1 MKIRKLSIRRM
12 PGFEKGGLDLPE
24 LGDGLNLIIG
34 PNASGKTTTCRAIRG
49 QLWPE
54 TLAGV
59 SPVSLVGQW
68 VEDGQVLRLETEGTE
83 RTCQRDGVP
92 GELPLLPGTHLA
104 RCFTITVDDLFTDT
118 ETDSD
123 LAGNVAREMAGGYD
137 LNAIRQLDLL
147 KLRRNLGRTEFSN
160 LKNAKQE
167 AKEIE
172 GEQERLQSQE
182 DELADL
188 ESREHEARNAQGRRG
203 RLTDVIALIG
213 LRDQIG
219 QAEKAIEAFPEN
231 MDRLRGNETESLK
244 DIRAD
249 LDSSTEALEGALASA
264 ESARR
269 QLEETGLPEGG
280 IPDVRL
286 EEQRSHLEGLR
297 ESERDLRDVQ
307 RRLGEADGKVQSSL
321 QALGDLSAPEK
332 LDALDVAGL
341 DDIEAFHR
349 GAEDFRSRKSAVEA
363 RLSALG
369 EEEPP
374 GDVESLIN
382 GIRILREWFEAG
394 PAGLPVSR
402 KNLIAALAP
411 TFLTGAVAV
420 ALAIFASPWW
430 LVLLP
435 AAAILGALAWPTGR
449 PASTDRRRMCQDSY
463 ERLPLDPP
471 SAWDRHAV
479 GDRINALE
487 KSLAQKRHREQQ
499 ETERKACRNELGQ
512 LEREAEGLIARRREL
527 IEGFGLA
534 PDTSNLALVV
544 LAENLRTYREAS
556 VVHRACRDEMTQY
569 RQELDRHLEAV
580 NAFLDEFGEEACG
593 SHDSAGPRSE
603 AVFKRANLHRE
614 AGRQLADAERNAAS
628 AGERV
633 SKLQA
638 RKAQLFEEIR
648 LSQDDDA
655 ELEDRLGKLSDYR
668 DATRNLNNLKVRE
681 AHLSE
686 KLDDAP
692 GLMGLS
698 LEQATTEAIR
708 LEAMADGY
716 RELVERITEIRS
728 LVDQAGRATRLEAAV
743 ASVAETAD
751 LLTERRGEAQLAA
764 AGNFLLDE
772 VETEHKV
779 ESRPEVFRQG
789 SKWFSLFTRG
799 RYELRIDDVMESGS
813 PAFRALDTSS
823 GNGLALNELSRG
835 TRMQLLLAVRLAFA
849 AAAER
854 GTQLPFILDEVLS
867 STDPIRYRAIAECL
881 LTLVQDGRQVFYLT
895 CQPGDAAGWRDI
907 AEEMGITNTR
917 RLDLAD
923 IQRLQQAAS
932 GPLDDS
938 TVRLDPTPR
947 PGDMTL
953 IEYQRVLSAPRLDPT
968 AGARANH
975 VAYFAES
982 PEQLYQLVRA
992 GIETYGQLQS
1002 MGAHGKIDAYVPDDV
1017 LVRMEARGCLLD
1029 AFSEAWRIGRG
1040 LPVSREILL
1049 KAGVTNKFIDHV
1061 TEMAKDLSWEAKGLV
1076 EALRARTDKRAT
1088 GFHKK
1093 SLTSIEE
1100 NLSASGYLDTRET
1113 LDKETAY
1120 NRVLSAANDFVKR
1133 GAIDTEEVR
1142 ELFIR
1147 FWGLCISAEQT

>member
-1 MKIRKLSIRRM
+1 LKIRQLSIRRM
-12 PGFEKGGLDLPE
+12 PGFEKGGFDLPE

-34 PNASGKTTTCRAIRG
+34 PNASGKTTTCLAIRG
-49 QLWPE
+49 LLWPE

-68 VEDGQVLRLETEGTE
+68 VDDGCVLRLETEGAQ

-92 GELPLLPGTHLA
+92 GELPPLPGTHLA

-147 KLRRNLGRTEFSN
+147 KLPSRHGRKERDNLE
-160 LKNAKQE
+160 NAKQE
-167 AKEIE
+167 AKAIE
-172 GEQERLQSQE
+172 ADQERLQSRE
-182 DELADL
+182 DELAGL
-188 ESREHEARNAQGRRG
+188 EEREREAQNARARRG
-203 RLTDVIALIG
+203 RLDDVIELIG
-213 LRDQIG
+213 LRDKIG
-219 QAEKAIEAFPEN
+219 QAQRTLEAFPEN
-231 MDRLRGNETESLK
+231 MDRLRGNEAESLEE
-244 DIRAD
+244 IRGD
-249 LDSSTEALEGALASA
+249 LGGSTEALEGALASA
-264 ESARR
+264 EAARR
-269 QLEETGLPEGG
+269 QLEEADLPEGG

-297 ESERDLRDVQ
+297 ESERDLRDAQ
-307 RRLGEADGKVQSSL
+307 KRLGEAGGKVQSSL
-321 QALGDLSAPEK
+321 QALGGSSVPEK

-341 DDIEAFHR
+341 DGIEAFHR
-349 GAEDFRSRKSAVEA
+349 SAEDFRSRKSAVEA

-394 PAGLPVSR
+394 PAGLPVSP
-402 KNLIAALAP
+402 KNLIVALAP

-420 ALAIFASPWW
+420 ALAVFVSPWW

-435 AAAILGALAWPTGR
+435 AAAILGALAWPAGK
-449 PASTDRRRMCQDSY
+449 PASTDRRRMCRDSY

-471 SAWDRHAV
+471 PAWDRQAV
-479 GDRINALE
+479 GERVNALE
-487 KSLAQKRHREQQ
+487 KTLAQERHREQQ
-499 ETERKACRNELGQ
+499 ETERKACKKELAQ
-512 LEREAEGLIARRREL
+512 LEREAESLSDRRREL

-544 LAENLRTYREAS
+544 LAENLRTYRQAS
-556 VVHRACRDEMTQY
+556 AVHRACRDEMTQC
-569 RQELDRHLEAV
+569 RQELDRHLETV
-580 NAFLDEFGEEACG
+580 NTFLAEFGEEACD
-593 SHDSAGPRSE
+593 SHEAAGPRSE

-614 AGRQLADAERNAAS
+614 AGRQLTGAERDAAS

-638 RKAQLFEEIR
+638 REAQLFEEIR
-648 LSQDDDA
+648 LGQGDDA
-655 ELEDRLGKLSDYR
+655 ELEDRLAKLGEYR
-668 DATRNLNNLKVRE
+668 DATRNLSGLKVRE

-686 KLDDAP
+686 KLDDAH
-692 GLMGLS
+692 GLKELS
-698 LEQATTEAIR
+698 LEEAMAEAAR

-716 RELVERITEIRS
+716 KELVERITGIRS

-743 ASVAETAD
+743 ASVAEAAD
-751 LLTERRGEAQLAA
+751 LLTERRTEAQLAA
-764 AGNFLLDE
+764 AGNFLLDD

-779 ESRPEVFRQG
+779 ESRPQVFRQG

-799 RYELRIDDVMESGS
+799 RYELRIDDAIESGS

-881 LTLVQDGRQVFYLT
+881 LALVKDGRQVFYST
-895 CQPGDAAGWRDI
+895 CQPGDAAGWREI
-907 AEEMGITNTR
+907 AEEMGITDTR

-923 IQRLQQAAS
+923 IRRLQRAAS

-938 TVRLDPTPR
+938 TVQLDPIPA
-947 PGDMTL
+947 PVGMTL
-953 IEYQRVLSAPRLDPT
+953 IEYQRVLNAPGLDPA

-975 VAYFAES
+975 VAYFIES
-982 PEQLYQLVRA
+982 PEQLYRLVRA

-1002 MGAHGKIDAYVPDDV
+1002 MGAHGKIDAYAPDDV
-1017 LVRMEARGCLLD
+1017 LARMEARACLLD

-1040 LPVSREILL
+1040 RPVSRESLL
-1049 KAGVTNKFIDHV
+1049 DAGVSKSFIDRV
-1061 TEMAKDLSWEAKGLV
+1061 AEMAKDLSWDAKGLV
-1076 EALRARTDKRAT
+1076 EALSAGTDERAK
-1088 GFHKK
+1088 GFRKK

-1113 LDKETAY
+1113 LDEETAY
-1120 NRVLSAANDFVKR
+1120 NRVLAAANDFVKR
-1133 GAIDTEEVR
+1133 GAIDIGEVR
-1142 ELFIR
+1142 ELFVR
-1147 FWGLCISAEQT
+1147 FWGLCMSAEQT